1 MINVLNLSIK
11 NWLKIKITDI
21 FILNTTPNT
30 SYLLNFEAIANNTS
44 DNKSGAISGI
54 IKIN

>member
-1 MINVLNLSIK
+1 MTSKRVLTLQT
-11 NWLKIKITDI
+11 LDDTITDI